1 MKQINF
7 SEDFHRAIE
16 TWRRKHGLREDD
28 AIMLCLDLFRIH
40 QEHWDKIRHEELPAF
55 REYREMVLKLGEAAA
70 TFQRQSRELLD
81 ELRVS
86 RTAKSTPGKVIA
98 SHLLTATI
106 AGLVGFFI
114 RKLFL

>member
-7 SEDFHRAIE
+7 SEDFHRTIE

-55 REYREMVLKLGEAAA
+55 REYRDTVLKLGEAAA

-81 ELRVS
+81 ELRLS
-86 RTAKSTPGKVIA
+86 SSAKSTSGKLIA

-114 RKLFL
+114 GRLLL

>member
-7 SEDFHRAIE
+7 SEDFQRAIE

-40 QEHWDKIRHEELPAF
+40 QEHWDRIRHEELPAF
-55 REYREMVLKLGEAAA
+55 REYRETVRKLGEAAA
-70 TFQRQSRELLD
+70 MFQRQSRELLG
-81 ELRVS
+81 ELRHS

-98 SHLLTATI
+98 SHLLAATI

-114 RKLFL
+114 SK